1 MRFIMSFIVKT
12 WKNVEW
18 EKEVQ
23 KNSILTKWYDTIF
36 QSLQA
41 SNTKEENTWENIC
54 MQYIDKESK
63 KA

>member
-1 MRFIMSFIVKT
+1 MNFIVKT
-12 WKNVEW
+12 QKNVEW

-41 SNTKEENTWENIC
+41 SNTKEENT
-54 MQYIDKESK
+54 
-63 KA
+63 